1 MKTKAGWLV
10 ALAILCMGAVA
21 AVTPTAFDALAA
33 RVARLDGRTRVLE
46 VDVRALKARLAA
58 LERPAPTAAAPD
70 ESGAMEGTYLMLW
83 DDVPRG
89 TVVMRERGDMRFI
102 NMEGG
107 KWKRKGADVRWVM
120 DGGAAVMH
128 MTKTAGRME
137 GTLTWGGIE
146 YRLVAVRQ

>member
-58 LERPAPTAAAPD
+58 LERPAPTAAPD
-70 ESGAMEGTYLMLW
+70 ESSGIEGTYLMLW

-89 TVVMRERGDMRFI
+89 TVVMREDGDLRFI
-102 NMEGG
+102 NIKAQ
-107 KWKRKGADVRWVM
+107 KWARKGAEVRWILES
-120 DGGAAVMH
+120 GGAVMH